1 MITTSFAEYHSKRNP
16 LERVH
21 AAEEKQL
28 QKHGPFHVHDQEA
41 DTDEHKAAIA
51 MEALASELG
60 GVLSQASFGGKHI
73 QVVCGIGPKENFIF
87 QDGEDQANF
96 SKLSEQRKSDCQQEY

>member
-60 GVLSQASFGGKHI
+60 GVLSKHLLVGNIFKWCAVLDQKKTSFSRMEKTKQI
-73 QVVCGIGPKENFIF
+73 SQN
-87 QDGEDQANF
+87 
-96 SKLSEQRKSDCQQEY
+96 